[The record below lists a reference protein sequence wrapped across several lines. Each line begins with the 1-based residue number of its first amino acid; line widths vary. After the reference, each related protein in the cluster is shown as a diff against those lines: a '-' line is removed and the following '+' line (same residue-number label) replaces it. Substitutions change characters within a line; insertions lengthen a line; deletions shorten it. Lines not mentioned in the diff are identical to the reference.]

1 MLTKMQETDADIVIG
16 SRFCEQRKD
25 HSARMMGS
33 RLITSL
39 IRMRTHQT
47 ITDPTSGLRMYNKRM
62 IKLVGYDVAY
72 TPEPDT
78 LAYLIGCG
86 AKVEEV
92 QVEMDERMF
101 GTSYLNL
108 WNSIKY
114 MATVVMSSVNRHPSI
129 WKALIRR
136 SFYEQY
142 HLRFHAY
149 VSYEDDLLMIVHL
162 LSVAKKVCTVKY
174 RGYLWYIN
182 MASESHA
189 RKYIDD
195 MGQKQRK
202 WVDDICASVALT
214 DASPEIKNYTR
225 QVTNCKVFVDAIL
238 NLCSPYRRETFSD
251 IPQYYAQNIYC
262 YDFEDAMQVA
272 GYAQKKFPMQR
283 YILHSLAKHHT
294 YRSYFVARI
303 LVFALDKVLKS
314 KMMIKLDSLLKG
326 NG

>member
-1 MLTKMQETDADIVIG
+1 MNNTLLIIPAYNEAENIERVVDNLIENYPQFDYVVINDGSRDDTRKILYNRGYNYLDLPVNTGLAGAFRCGVRYANAKGYDYVVQFDGDGQHRPESVDKMLTKMQETDADIVIG
-16 SRFCEQRKD
+16 SRFCEQKKD

-114 MATVVMSSVNRHPSI
+114 MATVVMNI
-129 WKALIRR
+129 
-136 SFYEQY
+136 
-142 HLRFHAY
+142 
-149 VSYEDDLLMIVHL
+149 IVL
-162 LSVAKKVCTVKY
+162 QWVRKKELPV
-174 RGYLWYIN
+174 
-182 MASESHA
+182 
-189 RKYIDD
+189 
-195 MGQKQRK
+195 
-202 WVDDICASVALT
+202 
-214 DASPEIKNYTR
+214 
-225 QVTNCKVFVDAIL
+225 
-238 NLCSPYRRETFSD
+238 
-251 IPQYYAQNIYC
+251 
-262 YDFEDAMQVA
+262 
-272 GYAQKKFPMQR
+272 
-283 YILHSLAKHHT
+283 
-294 YRSYFVARI
+294 
-303 LVFALDKVLKS
+303 
-314 KMMIKLDSLLKG
+314 
-326 NG
+326 